1 MKEYWVDI
9 VRREVTFE
17 RNCILVEAESA
28 EQAIERVREHYL
40 GKGDVLTCGEEMSEQ
55 HSKHLETDES
65 IVVAIGDA
73 EAVGGSPYGEELCRN
88 GVAMADCDCC

>member
-17 RNCILVEAESA
+17 RNCVCVEAESA
-28 EQAIERVREHYL
+28 EHAQERVSEHYL
-40 GKGDVLTCGEEMSEQ
+40 GKGDVLTYGEEMSEQ

-73 EAVGGSPYGEELCRN
+73 EEAR
-88 GVAMADCDCC
+88 

>member
-17 RNCILVEAESA
+17 RNCVCVEAESA
-28 EQAIERVREHYL
+28 DHARERVWEHYL
-40 GKGDVLTCGEEMSEQ
+40 GEGDGVLTYEEEGTEQ

-65 IVVAIGDA
+65 IVVFVGDA
-73 EAVGGSPYGEELCRN
+73 EEA
-88 GVAMADCDCC
+88 A

>member
-1 MKEYWVDI
+1 VEQFQRCTRLGLEARTMKEYWVDI

-17 RNCILVEAESA
+17 RNCILVEAES
-28 EQAIERVREHYL
+28 EEHAIERVHEHYL

-73 EAVGGSPYGEELCRN
+73 EEAR
-88 GVAMADCDCC
+88 